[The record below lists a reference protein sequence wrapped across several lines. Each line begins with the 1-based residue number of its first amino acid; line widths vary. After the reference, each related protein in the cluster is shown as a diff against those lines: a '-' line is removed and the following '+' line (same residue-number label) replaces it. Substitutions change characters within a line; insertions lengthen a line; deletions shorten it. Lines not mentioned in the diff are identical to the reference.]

1 MKEHSRTLNTTD
13 CSPQTAPWLPTGT
26 AVHMTHV
33 YTGAWMRKTCRA
45 MSETWDLNTGWG
57 PTGIQTLLSTLPGKL
72 TAPR

>member
-1 MKEHSRTLNTTD
+1 MKHIPGPST
-13 CSPQTAPWLPTGT
+13 PQTAHQHAPWLPTST

-33 YTGAWMRKTCRA
+33 YTGVWMRKACRA

-57 PTGIQTLLSTLPGKL
+57 PAGIQTLLSTLPGTL